1 MIRVSIRRPVAVTML
16 YVAIAFLGVAAWRNI
31 PIELLPDV
39 SFPQL
44 TLSFTWP
51 GTSPETVEAFAT
63 SPIESAI
70 QQVKGVER
78 VVSTTSEGQ
87 ASIVVEF
94 AREADMD
101 FARLDLSER
110 LASLEEELPPALSM
124 IRVQPY
130 VPQEFEDQASR
141 PFLSYTLTGPFLIEA
156 LRVHLDDV
164 VVPELLKIRGV
175 SDVEV
180 DGGRDRLLEIELA
193 PDRIAAL
200 GLRPEHVVAAV
211 NDLDVVREAGAAREG
226 AYTWTVTIR
235 SRPVSAQDLRS
246 AILRLP
252 GTGIER
258 PPVRLDDVGAVR
270 DTFEEPTSHFRID
283 GSPAVGFR
291 VMKEYGTNTVTL
303 AETVRRRLD
312 ELSTLNPPGA
322 QLILV
327 SDQSEDIRREIT
339 DLRTRALIAGAVVFV
354 VLLLFLRSF
363 ATAGMV
369 FATIA
374 FSILIALN
382 LVYFGG
388 LTLNLLTLMGLALG
402 FGLIVDNVIVVLE
415 NIYRKW
421 QEGSDATEAAE
432 TGARHVVLPILAST
446 FTTLIVFLPFLY
458 LQGESRIYYL
468 PLATV
473 VGLTLLASMFV
484 AFTFVPA
491 LAARL
496 LQKERRTATGAS
508 ARPMG
513 ALDTTRPPTDGSPAD
528 QPTGDVAPIE
538 RRPPIYVRFYSGLL
552 SYTLRF
558 PWVTVIVAAICF
570 GASYYV
576 FDTYVSRGALWGG
589 GGGDGRSRIIITITM
604 PRGSDLERVDDL
616 TRYFEERLAQ
626 MPEVERFT
634 TRVQGTSSTTT
645 VEFPLELEFTAIP
658 LAIQDQ
664 LFVYSLGFTGTEV
677 RVRGIGP
684 VFYGGTG
691 GAIPNYRITILGYN
705 YDRLAEIAEDLG
717 ARLRVNSRVYEL
729 NTNASSRFLRDRA
742 VEFVAEIDRDAAAR
756 QGVTMREASS
766 LIQAALRGGGTAG
779 AVTLSGDPVAFAV
792 RLEGFRQ
799 ADVQD
804 LLATVIATPR
814 GARIPV
820 GDLVRVQERTVLTAI
835 RREDQQYERTVA
847 YEFRGPVLLG
857 DVVRDAALEA
867 TELPPGY
874 SFRTTRLGFITQED
888 TRQLVLVLGVA
899 LGLIFMVTA
908 ALFESVRQPLCV
920 LLTVPMALIGVFL
933 TFFYVNAVFTREAY
947 IGVIMMG
954 GIVVNNAIL
963 LVDHINRVR
972 SERGQLPLEQAV
984 IQGTLERIRPIL
996 MTTATTV
1003 LGLLPLVL
1011 FMPSANARIWNALT
1025 YALIGGL
1032 LSSTLFVLT
1041 TTPAFYLLFERGA
1054 ARNTAGAPPV
1064 P

>member
-1 MIRVSIRRPVAVTML
+1 MIRASIRRPVAVTML
-16 YVAIAFLGVAAWRNI
+16 YVAIALLGVTAWRNI

-44 TLSFTWP
+44 TLSFNWL
-51 GTSPETVEAFAT
+51 GASPETVEAFAT

-78 VVSTTSEGQ
+78 VISTTREGQ
-87 ASIVVEF
+87 ASIVIEF
-94 AREADMD
+94 ARDTDMD

-110 LASLEEELPPALSM
+110 LASLEEELPPALSPV
-124 IRVQPY
+124 RLQPY
-130 VPQEFEDQASR
+130 VPQEFEEQASR
-141 PFLSYTLTGPFLIEA
+141 PFLSYTLAGPFLIEA
-156 LRVHLDDV
+156 LRAHVDDV
-164 VVPELLKIRGV
+164 IVPELLKIRGV
-175 SDVEV
+175 SDVQV
-180 DGGRDRLLEIELA
+180 DGGRERLLEIELD

-200 GLRPEHVVAAV
+200 GLRPDHAVIAV
-211 NDLDVVREAGAAREG
+211 NDLQVVREAGAVREG
-226 AYTWTVTIR
+226 PYTWAVTIR
-235 SRPVSAQDLRS
+235 SRPVAAQDLRS

-252 GTGIER
+252 GTTGER
-258 PPVRLDDVGAVR
+258 PPVRLDDVGVVR
-270 DTFEEPTSHFRID
+270 DTFEEPTSHFRIN
-283 GSPAVGFR
+283 GSPAVGFQ
-291 VMKEYGTNTVTL
+291 VMKEYGTNTVRL
-303 AETVRRRLD
+303 AETVRNRLA
-312 ELSTLNPPGA
+312 ELAALNPPGA
-322 QLILV
+322 GLILV

-339 DLRTRALIAGAVVFV
+339 DIRTRALIAALVVFA
-354 VLLLFLRSF
+354 VLLAFLRSF

-388 LTLNLLTLMGLALG
+388 LTLNLLTLMGLVLG
-402 FGLIVDNVIVVLE
+402 FGLIVDNAIVVLE
-415 NIYRKW
+415 NIFRKW
-421 QEGSDATEAAE
+421 QEGSEPSEAAE

-491 LAARL
+491 LSARL
-496 LQKERRTATGAS
+496 LGKGRGRVRRQVTVEPPVAERRS
-508 ARPMG
+508 PMY
-513 ALDTTRPPTDGSPAD
+513 
-528 QPTGDVAPIE
+528 I
-538 RRPPIYVRFYSGLL
+538 RFYSDLL
-552 SYTLRF
+552 GYTLRF
-558 PWVTVIVAAICF
+558 PWVAVILAALCF

-576 FDTYVSRGALWGG
+576 FDTFVSRGALWGG
-589 GGGDGRSRIIITITM
+589 HGGDQRSRIIVTITM
-604 PRGSDLERVDDL
+604 PRGSDLERVDEL
-616 TRYFEERLAQ
+616 TSYFEERMAQ

-634 TRVQGTSSTTT
+634 TRVQGTSSTAT

-658 LAIQDQ
+658 FAIQDQ
-664 LFVYSLGFTGTEV
+664 LFAYSLGFTGAEV

-691 GAIPNYRITILGYN
+691 GALPNYRIAILGYN

-717 ARLRVNSRVYEL
+717 ARLRVNPRVHEL
-729 NTNASSRFLRDRA
+729 NTNASSQFLRDRA
-742 VEFVAEIDRDAAAR
+742 VEFVAEIDRDAAA
-756 QGVTMREASS
+756 QHGITMRDASS
-766 LIQAALRGGGTAG
+766 LIQAALRGGERAG
-779 AVTLSGDPVAFAV
+779 AVTLGGDPVAFTV

-799 ADVQD
+799 ADVDD
-804 LLATVIATPR
+804 LLQTVIATPT
-814 GARIPV
+814 GTRIPV
-820 GDLVRVQERTVLTAI
+820 GELVQIQERTVLTAI

-847 YEFRGPVLLG
+847 YGFRGPILFG

-874 SFRTTRLGFITQED
+874 SFRARRLGFITQED
-888 TRQLVLVLGVA
+888 AQQLILVLGVA
-899 LGLIFMVTA
+899 LGLVFMVAA
-908 ALFESVRQPLCV
+908 ALFESIRQPLCV
-920 LLTVPMALIGVFL
+920 LLAVPTALIGVFL
-933 TFFYVNAVFTREAY
+933 TFFFVNAVFTREAY

-972 SERGQLPLEQAV
+972 SERGQLPLEEA
-984 IQGTLERIRPIL
+984 IILGTLERIRPIL

-1041 TTPAFYLLFERGA
+1041 TTPAFYLLFERGP
-1054 ARNTAGAPPV
+1054 ARRRTLEGAPYSKTV
-1064 P
+1064 A